1 MRYNI
6 ETIKNI
12 IEDKPETKIIYFW
25 GHTPTP
31 NKITPAC
38 FSQWFN
44 CKFDVDNITY
54 HTAEQYMMA
63 QKALLFADDEIF
75 DKIMEANHPHDYK
88 KLGRQ
93 IRGFNDKLWNEFKFD
108 IVVNGNKA
116 KFSQNKDI
124 KEYLISTGDAILV
137 EASPYDKI
145 WGIGLDRDTAMKG
158 TVDDWKGENLLGCA
172 LMEVR
177 DWLKEK

>member
-38 FSQWFN
+38 LSQWFN

-54 HTAEQYMMA
+54 HTAEQS
-63 QKALLFADDEIF
+63 FET
-75 DKIMEANHPHDYK
+75 
-88 KLGRQ
+88 
-93 IRGFNDKLWNEFKFD
+93 
-108 IVVNGNKA
+108 
-116 KFSQNKDI
+116 
-124 KEYLISTGDAILV
+124 LISFLGWLIMLAEYKGVKTW
-137 EASPYDKI
+137 KI
-145 WGIGLDRDTAMKG
+145 
-158 TVDDWKGENLLGCA
+158 
-172 LMEVR
+172 
-177 DWLKEK
+177 